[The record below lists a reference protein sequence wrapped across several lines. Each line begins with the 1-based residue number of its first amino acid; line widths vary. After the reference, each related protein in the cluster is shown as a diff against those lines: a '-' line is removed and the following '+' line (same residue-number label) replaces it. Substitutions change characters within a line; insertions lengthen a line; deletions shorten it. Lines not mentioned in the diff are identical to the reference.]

1 MYSHDVGSWC
11 TQELQQNSW
20 KDWDEHITEQKRGI
34 WLTTGKSNSVEWFVH
49 VNPLHTVTDESAFSW
64 NWATDYTNMNRWIQS
79 SWQVSFETMKAVTR
93 RYSLIFNVYILNSP
107 DFLPQFQY
115 LENLKDCTHLSLIH
129 FNWKRNDHQGQVPRK
144 MVKFNQVLSQILS
157 MVFSSKNMQLEVT
170 ILLSLYYEIL

>member
-1 MYSHDVGSWC
+1 MKVHLAE
-11 TQELQQNSW
+11 TEL
-20 KDWDEHITEQKRGI
+20 
-34 WLTTGKSNSVEWFVH
+34 LTTPIW
-49 VNPLHTVTDESAFSW
+49 TDEFNLADKCPLKQW
-64 NWATDYTNMNRWIQS
+64 KL
-79 SWQVSFETMKAVTR
+79 WQGGTHS
-93 RYSLIFNVYILNSP
+93 IFNVYILNSP

-157 MVFSSKNMQLEVT
+157 MVFSSKNIQLEVT